1 MSVQQTPRL
10 AILISGRGSN
20 FAAIHEAV
28 RRGEL
33 VAEIVAVISN
43 RPDAVGLEHARAWG
57 YATFTVDHKAFP
69 SREDHERAVLA
80 VLRECNAEWI
90 ALAGY
95 MRKLTATFIEPYRGR
110 IVNIHPSL
118 LPAFPGVDAQRQAFL
133 HGVKVAGCT
142 VHLVDETLDGGAI
155 VVQRAVEV
163 LDSDTVDTL
172 AARILEQEHLAYVD
186 ALRRLLGGAWRVD
199 GRRVVAAR

>member
-1 MSVQQTPRL
+1 MSVPQKPRL

-28 RRGEL
+28 RSGDL
-33 VAEIVAVISN
+33 AAEIVAVVSN

-57 YATFTVDHKAFP
+57 YAAFAVDHKAFA

-80 VLRECNAEWI
+80 VLRERGAEWI

-110 IVNIHPSL
+110 IMNIHPSL
-118 LPAFPGVDAQRQAFL
+118 LPAFPGVDAQRQAFE
-133 HGVKVAGCT
+133 HGVKVTGCT

-163 LDSDTVDTL
+163 RDSDTAETL

-186 ALRRLLGGAWRVD
+186 ALRRLLGGACRVD

>member
-1 MSVQQTPRL
+1 VSVPQKPRL

-28 RRGEL
+28 SRGEL

-43 RPDAVGLEHARAWG
+43 RPDAAGLEHAREWG
-57 YATFTVDHKAFP
+57 YAAFAVDHKAFP
-69 SREDHERAVLA
+69 SREEHERAVLA
-80 VLRECNAEWI
+80 LLRERGAEWI

-118 LPAFPGVDAQRQAFL
+118 LPAFPGVDAQRQAYE
-133 HGVKVAGCT
+133 HGVKVTGCT

-163 LDSDTVDTL
+163 RDSDTVETL
-172 AARILEQEHLAYVD
+172 AARILEQEHRAYVD
-186 ALRRLLGGAWRVD
+186 ALRRLLGGGWRAD
-199 GRRVVAAR
+199 GRRIVAAR

>member
-1 MSVQQTPRL
+1 MPQKPRL

-20 FAAIHEAV
+20 FAAIHEAI
-28 RRGEL
+28 RSGDL
-33 VAEIVAVISN
+33 AAEIVAVVSN

-57 YATFTVDHKAFP
+57 YAAFAVDHKAFA

-80 VLRECNAEWI
+80 VLRDRGAEWI

-118 LPAFPGVDAQRQAFL
+118 LPAFPGVDAQRQAFE
-133 HGVKVAGCT
+133 HGVKVTGCT

-163 LDSDTVDTL
+163 LDSDTAETL